1 MLVEA
6 IGGRNVRTFD
16 YIETVI
22 EVTVEGTPLQRPNTG
37 LRRSSL

>member
-1 MLVEA
+1 MRMQRPMLVEA

-22 EVTVEGTPLQRPNTG
+22 EGTI
-37 LRRSSL
+37 